1 MAKTSFPLKIHCE
14 GKLTNISSLTRHS
27 KNANVHPGDQVE
39 RLAKILL
46 YQGFRSPI
54 VVSNLSGSIVA
65 GHGRLEAA
73 IKNGWLKV
81 PVVYQDFE
89 SEEQEI
95 AHLHADNAIAFWA
108 QLDFA
113 AINNQ
118 IGDLGPDFD
127 LDMLGING
135 FSFLNGEPLELLP
148 PDEASKDD
156 KQHVLEVMFRNP
168 MELRDLYDDLI
179 SKGFMAKIKGGA

>member
-1 MAKTSFPLKIHCE
+1 MTKTKAEATLKVYCE
-14 GKLTNISSLTRHS
+14 GTLSDISRLTRHP
-27 KNANVHPGDQVE
+27 KNANTHPDDQIE

-81 PVVYQDFE
+81 PVVHQEFE
-89 SEEQEI
+89 SEEQET
-95 AHLHADNAIAFWA
+95 AHLHADNAIALWA

-127 LDMLGING
+127 IDMLGING
-135 FSFLNGEPLELLP
+135 FQIDIPVPPEPEEPEDTESLQHECPKCGHEWNDNGTT
-148 PDEASKDD
+148 
-156 KQHVLEVMFRNP
+156 R
-168 MELRDLYDDLI
+168 
-179 SKGFMAKIKGGA
+179 GF